1 MQTEKG
7 NASMTEYG
15 RSELNGVFQKNYV
28 LGLLISAMIH
38 GLAIGSWHAAQHFRE
53 EEGIVYSANIRILK
67 YSDLGPPPSVTAR
80 PSLPA
85 VGVAPIA
92 KPEFG
97 TPIPVPDLQVDSNQE
112 IATQE
117 ELSNVSSLE
126 GEGLGEGEIAFDAEE
141 GLMSGV
147 ENDADEPGIDEVVPV
162 DKSPEMVV
170 VVLPQYPEM
179 AIRAGLEGTVWV
191 KLLVGK
197 DGKVLKTVVVKSTAE
212 IFNDVTAEAAM
223 KFVFTPAYTHA
234 GPLKAWIEIP
244 FKFMLKD
251 ASLAV
256 RR

>member
-1 MQTEKG
+1 MKKG
-7 NASMTEYG
+7 NASITEYG
-15 RSELNGVFQKNYV
+15 RFELNGVFQKNYV
-28 LGLLISAMIH
+28 LGLLISVMIH
-38 GLAIGSWHAAQHFRE
+38 GLAISSWHAAQNFRE
-53 EEGIVYSANIRILK
+53 EEGIISSAKVRILK
-67 YSDLGPPPSVTAR
+67 YSDLGPPPSITAK

-97 TPIPVPDLQVDSNQE
+97 TPVPVPDLQVGSDQT
-112 IATQE
+112 IATLE
-117 ELSNVSSLE
+117 ELANVSSLE
-126 GEGLGEGEIAFDAEE
+126 GENLGEGEIAFHAEE
-141 GLMSGV
+141 GLTSAV

-170 VVLPQYPEM
+170 IELPRYPEM

-197 DGKVLKTVVVKSTAE
+197 DGKVLKAVIVKSTAE

-244 FKFMLKD
+244 FKFRLKD
-251 ASLAV
+251 ASLAA